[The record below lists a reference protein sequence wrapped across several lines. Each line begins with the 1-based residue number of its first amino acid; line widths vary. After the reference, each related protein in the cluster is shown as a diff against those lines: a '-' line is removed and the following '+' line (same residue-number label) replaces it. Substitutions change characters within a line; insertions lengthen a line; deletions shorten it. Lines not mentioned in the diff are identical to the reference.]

1 MPAILELVKDGSG
14 SGSYR
19 TCKEPDPVE
28 KTPSQSV
35 THQAQDQEARL
46 EDEPSPWDD
55 QPQEN
60 GAGAR
65 FGVEAEHHS

>member
-1 MPAILELVKDGSG
+1 MALAQGLIGL
-14 SGSYR
+14 
-19 TCKEPDPVE
+19 VE

-35 THQAQDQEARL
+35 THQAQDLEVRL

-55 QPQEN
+55 QSQEN

-65 FGVEAEHHS
+65 SGVEAQNHS